1 MLNVSKPVE
10 INLSLPRS
18 WNECS
23 IEQLEIISRVMLEQ
37 IERTSRYHPFDM
49 RNVKIACFF
58 LLADVD
64 IVEYPDSSLPVE
76 AQCYMCRMASDR
88 PHRFRLNRR
97 RCDEHEKVFPLFLW
111 QINYWLSPK
120 AKTDDRTSAEYMA
133 AGAGI
138 LDWMDSDKRCFLT
151 RFPYPA
157 LRLRN
162 PNQCLRKRVEF
173 EGPAP
178 DMDGFSWQQ
187 FRFAA
192 DLMAQYIQLS
202 NNLDKMKKMMSFK
215 PEQMA
220 AQADN
225 VKRAR
230 DMFLATIFNRRIPY
244 IDSNTSLRTVD
255 FHYDVR
261 QFNDNAD
268 FFANF
273 PDYRWQLVLFWWT
286 GMMHTLSRRFPHVF
300 KVQNLANKKPSSPLE
315 IYTATIATM
324 QKYASLTEDQVNN
337 QSYALVLEHL
347 ERMSKENEEME
358 KIRKG

>member
-1 MLNVSKPVE
+1 MLNVSDPTK
-10 INLSLPRS
+10 IDLTLPRS

-23 IEQLEIISRVMLEQ
+23 TEQLEIISRVMLEQ

-76 AQCYMCRMASDR
+76 AQCYMCRMASER
-88 PHRFRLNRR
+88 PHRFRLKRKRSNE
-97 RCDEHEKVFPLFLW
+97 CENVFPLYLW
-111 QINYWLSPK
+111 QINYWLSHK
-120 AKTDDRTSAEYMA
+120 AKTDDRMSAEYMA

-138 LDWMDSDKRCFLT
+138 LDWMDSDKGCSLT
-151 RFPYPA
+151 RFPYPT

-162 PNQCLRKRVEF
+162 PKHWLRKQTDF
-173 EGPAP
+173 EGPAS

-187 FRFAA
+187 YRFAA
-192 DLMAQYIQLS
+192 DLMGQYTQLS
-202 NNLDKMKKMMSFK
+202 NNLIKMNRMGSYK
-215 PEQMA
+215 PEQLA
-220 AQADN
+220 AQTDSVN
-225 VKRAR
+225 RAR

-244 IDSNTSLRTVD
+244 IDFNTSLRTVD
-255 FHYDVR
+255 FHYDIR

-273 PDYRWQLVLFWWT
+273 PDYRWQPVLFWWT
-286 GMMHTLSRRFPHVF
+286 GMMKTLSRRFPHVF
-300 KVQNLANKKPSSPLE
+300 KVQNLDNKRPSTPLE

-324 QKYASLTEDQVNN
+324 QKYVSLTEDQVNN
-337 QSYALVLEHL
+337 QSYSLVLEHL
-347 ERMSKENEEME
+347 ERLSKENEEME
-358 KIRKG
+358 KIRKK